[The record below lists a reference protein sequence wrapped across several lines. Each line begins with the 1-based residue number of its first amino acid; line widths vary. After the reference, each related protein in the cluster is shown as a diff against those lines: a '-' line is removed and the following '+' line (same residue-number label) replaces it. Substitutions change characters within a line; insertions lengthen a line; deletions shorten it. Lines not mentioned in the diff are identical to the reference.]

1 MSSFSRQD
9 FCQAEHKAP
18 ATLDLLRKLGRLC
31 SSWCRCPT
39 RLETLRAK
47 EKQRSAR
54 WQIREVLVST
64 FPAATGTEQTHLAAR
79 ARGTNRVSSL
89 KALNCVKS
97 KGVLGT
103 WRWTRLRG
111 NLASESTAIAEEVVT
126 KERILPAALFRKSKH
141 ACGCRDATGRGKA
154 LTVAGVSETIVL
166 SKPLLRAAKL
176 LGAVGTRPLPR
187 I

>member
-18 ATLDLLRKLGRLC
+18 ATFDLLRR
-31 SSWCRCPT
+31 CRCPLRPT

-54 WQIREVLVST
+54 WQRREVLAST
-64 FPAATGTEQTHLAAR
+64 FPAATGTEQTHLVAR
-79 ARGTNRVSSL
+79 ALVTNRVSSL
-89 KALNCVKS
+89 KALNCVES

-103 WRWTRLRG
+103 WRWTQRRG
-111 NLASESTAIAEEVVT
+111 DLASEDLAPSTAIAEEVVT
-126 KERILPAALFRKSKH
+126 KERILAAALFRKSKH

-154 LTVAGVSETIVL
+154 PTVAGVSETSVL